1 MERKETYAHWFV
13 CENILAHDGQLGIL
27 HMDEPEVF
35 ILIRNYGDSLF
46 ASFEEFCN
54 GIAEVNFFHAGDR
67 EATDLTDLLTDAWNF
82 LATHENE
89 EENRY
94 YENGEFEDDLGLE

>member
-1 MERKETYAHWFV
+1 MPIGSCVRIFSHTTG
-13 CENILAHDGQLGIL
+13 NLASCT
-27 HMDEPEVF
+27 EVF

-54 GIAEVNFFHAGDR
+54 GVAEVNFFHAGGR

-94 YENGEFEDDLGLE
+94 YENGEFDDDLGLE

>member
-1 MERKETYAHWFV
+1 MKKNETYAHWFV

-46 ASFEEFCN
+46 ASFEEFCD
-54 GIAEVNFFHAGDR
+54 GVAEVNFFHAGDR
-67 EATDLTDLLTDAWNF
+67 EATDLTDL
-82 LATHENE
+82 
-89 EENRY
+89 NRRV
-94 YENGEFEDDLGLE
+94 EFPRHARKRGRKYIL